1 MTRDEEARIKQAVLA
16 IPGMRGRD
24 IPEEKYD
31 QIRDVADG
39 ITMPLWGRPATPHQ
53 MQHLYDTGAHDPA
66 SIHAAFDNLNHPHS
80 PGLKVGE
87 FQTYSKALSTY
98 KQHQ

>member
-1 MTRDEEARIKQAVLA
+1 MTRDEEARIKAAVLK
-16 IPGMRGRD
+16 IPGLRGRD
-24 IPEEKYD
+24 IPEDKYD

-66 SIHAAFDNLNHPHS
+66 SIHVAFGNLDHPHA
-80 PGLKVGE
+80 PGVKVGE
-87 FQTYSKALSTY
+87 YSLYSKALQTY
-98 KQHQ
+98 HQHK

>member
-1 MTRDEEARIKQAVLA
+1 MTRDEEAQLKAAVMKIKGL
-16 IPGMRGRD
+16 RGRD
-24 IPEEKYD
+24 IPEATYD
-31 QIRDVADG
+31 KIRDVADG
-39 ITMPLWGRPATPHQ
+39 ITMPLWGRPATPYQ

-66 SIHAAFDNLNHPHS
+66 SIHQAFDNLDHPHA

-87 FQTYSKALSTY
+87 YAQYGKALSTY